1 MSIYLHSLSLV
12 KCSRFKLRNEV
23 VDYFISKPP
32 TTTTLEASPLF
43 TPTFTSQGPV
53 MQPRHI
59 RKSNQGVSGSFDTIF
74 WEGAIR
80 DYKLGIQKID
90 DNCHHPVDG
99 SEILRSPVEVASL
112 SHDLQ
117 GFIYIYIYPPCCLGF
132 LNYQPYEYSQ
142 KSWFVWF

>member
-117 GFIYIYIYPPCCLGF
+117 GFIYIYIPHV
-132 LNYQPYEYSQ
+132 
-142 KSWFVWF
+142 VWDF